1 MPHASGEA
9 SHRRPVRCAIYT
21 RQSVSS
27 SDALSSCEVQHEACS
42 LYVQSQR
49 EHGWTL
55 LPERFDDDGYSGASL
70 DRPGLNRLLAVV
82 RRGGVDQI
90 LIHRLD
96 RLSRSVR
103 HCVTLL
109 DEFRRLEV
117 GLVVVTAPELGHSA
131 QDNFMLNIMASFAEF
146 ERELI
151 AARIA
156 DSRARLKSRHLRF
169 AGGIPFGYNSD
180 RRTKQLV
187 PNQDDSAVVKW
198 MFSEAARGQKPSDI
212 AEAANARDYRTKST
226 AGSGTWTARQVVA
239 TLRNPVYIGML
250 RDGDSVRVGCH
261 EAVID
266 DEVFNAVGKALDAR
280 RTGKQDGFHYG
291 PIWPLKGKIQCA
303 TCGRPLTPHSTRKG
317 NWVYRYYRCR
327 ATAGGRPPCGYQVAA
342 GQIETAVADQLP
354 GHSRHDLDSERIHQ
368 HVESVVYDD
377 ETGTVTIRL
386 KQ

>member
-1 MPHASGEA
+1 MPSSRQG
-9 SHRRPVRCAIYT
+9 PIRCGIYT

-27 SDALSSCEVQHEACS
+27 SDGLSSCEVQHEACS

-55 LPERFDDDGYSGASL
+55 LPERFDNDGYSGASL
-70 DRPGLNRLLAVV
+70 DRPGLSRLLAVV
-82 RRGGVDQI
+82 RRAGVDQI

-156 DSRARLKSRHLRF
+156 DSRSRLKARHLRF
-169 AGGIPFGYNSD
+169 AGGIPFGYDSD
-180 RRTKQLV
+180 PRTKQLA
-187 PNQDDSAVVKW
+187 PNTGEAAVIRW
-198 MFSEAARGQKPSDI
+198 MFSEAARGEKPSDI
-212 AEAANARDYRTKST
+212 ADAANSQGYRTKAA
-226 AGSGTWTARQVVA
+226 AGGGTWTARQVVA
-239 TLRNPVYIGML
+239 TLRNPVYIGIL
-250 RDGDSVRVGCH
+250 RDGDSIRVGCH

-266 DEVFNAVGKALDAR
+266 AEVFNAVGKALDAR
-280 RTGKQDGFHYG
+280 TTGKQDGFHYG
-291 PIWPLKGKIQCA
+291 PIWPLKA
-303 TCGRPLTPHSTRKG
+303 RSSVRP
-317 NWVYRYYRCR
+317 
-327 ATAGGRPPCGYQVAA
+327 AA
-342 GQIETAVADQLP
+342 G
-354 GHSRHDLDSERIHQ
+354 R
-368 HVESVVYDD
+368 
-377 ETGTVTIRL
+377 
-386 KQ
+386 